1 MNKTLQII
9 IILLCCTLTI
19 NSYTQA
25 ATPQAKPFTIV
36 IDAGHG
42 GRDPGAIGKIT
53 REKDINLAI
62 ALKLGKRIEQGIE
75 DVKVHYTRTTDTFLP
90 LQDRAN
96 YVNKQGA
103 DLFICIHT
111 NAVDNPNV
119 KGAETFTLGLN
130 KAESNLDVAM
140 RENSV
145 ILLEDDYK
153 ANYQGFDPNSVESYI
168 MFDFMQDQYLDKSLS
183 FAVLVQNNMT
193 TKCARYDRGVRQAAF
208 WVLHKS
214 ACPSVLVEVG
224 FITNQQ
230 DEKYLASEEGRNA
243 LADAIYNA
251 VVLYKKEIDKKNGII
266 KTQETVDTAANAK
279 NNEQKTII
287 ASKVTYKIQIAAV
300 KEHLPNNDPAF
311 KGLKNIKHYKE
322 NNYYKYTYGEE
333 TTFEAINKIHKEIKN
348 KFPDSFVVAFKDGE
362 KINVKTARQIEQEQA
377 R

>member
-1 MNKTLQII
+1 MNKILQII

-19 NSYTQA
+19 NMHTQA

-75 DVKVHYTRTTDTFLP
+75 DVKVHYTRTTDIFLP

-251 VVLYKKEIDKKNGII
+251 VVLYKKDIDKKNGII
-266 KTQETVDTAANAK
+266 KTQEQPNVTANTDNK
-279 NNEQKTII
+279 EQKTTI
-287 ASKVTYKIQIAAV
+287 ANTICYKIQIAAV
-300 KEHLPNNDPAF
+300 KEQLPANDPAF
-311 KGLKNIKHYKE
+311 KGLKNIQYYKE

-333 TTFEAINKIHKEIKN
+333 ITFEAINKLHKEIKN
-348 KFPDSFVVAFKDGE
+348 KFPDSFVVAFKDGQ
-362 KINVKTARQIEQEQA
+362 KINVKTARQLEQTK
-377 R
+377 

>member
-1 MNKTLQII
+1 MNKILQII

-19 NSYTQA
+19 NMHTQA

-75 DVKVHYTRTTDTFLP
+75 DVKVHYTRTTDIFLP

-119 KGAETFTLGLN
+119 KGAETFRLGLN

-251 VVLYKKEIDKKNGII
+251 VVLYKKDIDKKNGII
-266 KTQETVDTAANAK
+266 KTQEQPNVTANTDNK
-279 NNEQKTII
+279 EQKTTI
-287 ASKVTYKIQIAAV
+287 ANTICYKIQIAAV
-300 KEHLPNNDPAF
+300 KEQLPANDPAF
-311 KGLKNIKHYKE
+311 KGLKNIQYYKE

-333 TTFEAINKIHKEIKN
+333 ITFEAINKLHKEIKN
-348 KFPDSFVVAFKDGE
+348 KFPDSFVVAFKDGQ
-362 KINVKTARQIEQEQA
+362 KINVKTARQLEQTK
-377 R
+377 

>member
-1 MNKTLQII
+1 MNKILQII

-19 NSYTQA
+19 NMHTQA

-251 VVLYKKEIDKKNGII
+251 VVLYKKDIDKKNGII
-266 KTQETVDTAANAK
+266 KTQEQPNVAANTDNK
-279 NNEQKTII
+279 EQKTTI
-287 ASKVTYKIQIAAV
+287 ANTICYKIQIAAV
-300 KEHLPNNDPAF
+300 KEQLPANDPAF
-311 KGLKNIKHYKE
+311 KGLKNIQYYKE

-333 TTFEAINKIHKEIKN
+333 ITFEAINKLHKEIKN
-348 KFPDSFVVAFKDGE
+348 KFPDSFVVAFKDGQ
-362 KINVKTARQIEQEQA
+362 KINVKTARQLEQTK
-377 R
+377 

>member
-1 MNKTLQII
+1 MNKTIQII
-9 IILLCCTLTI
+9 IILLCCTLTTNI
-19 NSYTQA
+19 HTQA

-62 ALKLGKRIEQGIE
+62 ALKLGKKIEQEIE
-75 DVKVHYTRTTDTFLP
+75 NVKVHYTRTTDTFIP

-96 YVNKQGA
+96 YVNKQAA

-145 ILLEDDYK
+145 ILLEEDYK

-183 FAVLVQNNMT
+183 FAVLVQNNLT
-193 TKCARYDRGVRQAAF
+193 TKCKRYDRGVRQAAF

-243 LADAIYNA
+243 LAEAIYNA
-251 VVLYKKEIDKKNGII
+251 VLLYKKEIDKKNGII
-266 KTQETVDTAANAK
+266 KTQETVDTVANTK
-279 NNEQKTII
+279 NNEQKTTI

-348 KFPDSFVVAFKDGE
+348 KFPDSFVIAFKDGQ
-362 KINVKTARQIEQEQA
+362 KINLKTARQIEQEK
-377 R
+377 